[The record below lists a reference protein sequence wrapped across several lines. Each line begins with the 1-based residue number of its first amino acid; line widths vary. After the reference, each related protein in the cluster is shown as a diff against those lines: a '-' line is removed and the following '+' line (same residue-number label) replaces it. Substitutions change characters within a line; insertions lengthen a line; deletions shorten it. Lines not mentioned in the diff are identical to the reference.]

1 MPTTANHKPL
11 LPHYDVVLIGGGIMS
26 VTLGTLLHELQPDLK
41 IVIFE
46 RLGRFARESSAAWN
60 NAGTGHSAFCEL
72 NYKPEK
78 EDGSIDISK
87 AEKIAEQFE
96 ISKQFWAYLLSKN
109 YIDDPKDFI
118 TSCPHMSLVFG
129 EKEAAF
135 LKKRHEKMTQSHLF
149 KGMEF
154 STDHEKLKEWIPLI
168 MNKRKENEILAA
180 TKMDLGT
187 DVNFGT
193 LTRKMG
199 RFLAEDSNVDV
210 YLYHDVKDIDL
221 KKDGKW
227 EVKVKDRMHYEST
240 KILADFVFIGAGGY
254 ALPLL
259 DSSDVAESEGYGGF
273 PVSGE
278 WLVSYEEDLINKH
291 YAKVYTQASVDAPPM
306 SVPHLDLRIIDGK
319 KALLFGPFAG
329 FSTKFLKEGSYLD
342 LPESVNFKN
351 IKSLF
356 GAWWHNLPLTQYL
369 VKQVAMTKAQKM
381 HHLREFVKDAKDED
395 WELKVAGQRVQII
408 KKNEEEGGKLEFGT
422 EVVVNKNGTIASL
435 LGASPGASTAA
446 FAMLQVLEKCFPDKM
461 ENEWKEQLLEI
472 FPTYGQKLAEN
483 PALTE
488 EIRKYTKEKLELDYE
503 ISNC

>member
-1 MPTTANHKPL
+1 MSSKSHRYPPKS
-11 LPHYDVVLIGGGIMS
+11 HYDVVLIGGGIMS
-26 VTLGTLLHELQPDLK
+26 ATLGTMLHELDPTLK
-41 IVIFE
+41 IAIFE

-72 NYKPEK
+72 NYTPQH

-96 ISKQFWAYLLSKN
+96 MSKQFWSYLITQN
-109 YIDDPKDFI
+109 YIDSPKQFI
-118 TSCPHMSLVFG
+118 NSCPHMSLVFG
-129 EKEAAF
+129 KDDVEF
-135 LKKRHEKMTQSHLF
+135 LKNRHEKMTQSELF
-149 KGMEF
+149 KGMKF
-154 STDHEKLKEWIPLI
+154 STDHNQLREWIPLI
-168 MNKRKENEILAA
+168 MSKRKENEVLAA

-199 RFLAEDSNVDV
+199 RFLADDSNVEV
-210 YLYHDVKDIDL
+210 FLYHEVKDIDPM
-221 KKDGKW
+221 DNGKW
-227 EVKVKDRMHYEST
+227 WMKVKDKMHYKSHEVT
-240 KILADFVFIGAGGY
+240 ADFVFIGAGGY

-259 DSSDVAESEGYGGF
+259 DSSDIPESEGYGGF

-278 WLVSYEEDLINKH
+278 WLVTYNEELIAQH
-291 YAKVYTQASVDAPPM
+291 QAKVYTQATVDAPPM
-306 SVPHLDLRIIDGK
+306 SVPHLDLRIIDGT

-351 IKSLF
+351 IRSLF

-369 VKQVAMTKAQKM
+369 VRQVAMTKDQRIQ
-381 HHLREFVKDAKDED
+381 HLREFVKDAKEED
-395 WELKVAGQRVQII
+395 WELKIAGQRVQII
-408 KKNEEEGGKLEFGT
+408 KKDDEEGGKLEFGT

-446 FAMLQVLEKCFPDKM
+446 FAMLQVLEKCFPEKVKGEWHDK
-461 ENEWKEQLLEI
+461 LLEMI
-472 FPTYGQKLAEN
+472 PSYGQKLADHPDLINMVRE
-483 PALTE
+483 
-488 EIRKYTKEKLELDYE
+488 YSKEKLELDYDLD
-503 ISNC
+503 